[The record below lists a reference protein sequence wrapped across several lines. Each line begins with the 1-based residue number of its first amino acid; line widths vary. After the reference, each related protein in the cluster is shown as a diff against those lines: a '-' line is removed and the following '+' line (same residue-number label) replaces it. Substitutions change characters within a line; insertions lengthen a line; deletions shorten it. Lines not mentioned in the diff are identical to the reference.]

1 MQYEVKGSVMPILE
15 ITMKK
20 GEVLWTE
27 QGGMSWMNDGIKMD
41 TGGRGGIGGFIG
53 RMVSGESAWITYYI
67 AERDNAKIVF
77 TPELPGHIVP
87 IELADGESIIAQ
99 QDAFMTATEH
109 VRRSVHFQRRLG
121 AGFIGGEGFILQ
133 RITGPGVVFLEIGG
147 EVAEYNLADNETMR
161 ANPGYV
167 AIYETT
173 VDYDIERVRGIKN
186 MLFSGE
192 DLFMANLK
200 GPGKVWLQSMPFN
213 KFMEQIIARLPEQK
227 PQVVVKEQA
236 DSSDEEK

>member
-1 MQYEVKGSVMPILE
+1 MQYEIKGSVMPLLE
-15 ITMKK
+15 ITMNK

-87 IELADGESIIAQ
+87 IELGEGESIIAQ

-109 VRRSVHFQRRLG
+109 VRRSVHIQRRLG

-133 RITGPGVVFLEIGG
+133 KITGPGIVFLEIGG
-147 EVAEYNLADNETMR
+147 EVAEYTLAQGETMR

-167 AIYETT
+167 AIYEPS
-173 VDYDIERVRGIKN
+173 VDYDIQRVRGIKN

-192 DLFMANLK
+192 ELFLANMK

-213 KFMEQIIARLPEQK
+213 NFMQQIIARMPTPEQ
-227 PQVVVKEQA
+227 QVVVQEV
-236 DSSDEEK
+236 DNSDEEK

>member
-1 MQYEVKGSVMPILE
+1 MQYKIIGSVMPILE
-15 ITMKK
+15 ITMNK

-53 RMVSGESAWITYYI
+53 RMVTGESAWINYFI

-87 IELADGESIIAQ
+87 IELAEGESIIAQ

-109 VRRSVHFQRRLG
+109 ISKSIHIQRRLG
-121 AGFIGGEGFILQ
+121 AGFIGGEGFVLQ
-133 RITGPGVVFLEIGG
+133 KITGPGIVFLEIGG
-147 EVAEYNLADNETMR
+147 EVAEYNLAQGETMR

-167 AIYETT
+167 AIYETS
-173 VDYDIERVRGIKN
+173 VDYDIQRVRGIKN
-186 MLFSGE
+186 MLFGGE
-192 DLFMANLK
+192 DLFLANLK

-213 KFMEQIIARLPEQK
+213 QLMQQIIARMPHPEA
-227 PQVVVKEQA
+227 QVVVKEVNH
-236 DSSDEEK
+236 SDDEK